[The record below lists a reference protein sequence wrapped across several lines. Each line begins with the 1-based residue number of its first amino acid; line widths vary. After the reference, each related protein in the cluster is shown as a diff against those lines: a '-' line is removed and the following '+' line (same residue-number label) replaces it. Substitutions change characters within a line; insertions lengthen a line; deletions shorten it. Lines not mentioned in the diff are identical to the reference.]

1 MKCTEGPGVV
11 GCQEKASLE
20 HFALDRRAFDH
31 LRLDKCAVNNH
42 FDNKHL
48 SMVLKPQAGEL
59 HK

>member
-1 MKCTEGPGVV
+1 MV